1 MAEQWK
7 QCNKNQDLPQDL
19 FPAPVKVEGMTFI
32 QPINTHQLA
41 QWGRAARNCVG
52 SSSYYNGIIK
62 KNHFIILALNKN
74 EPYLTIQARLEGEH
88 LKVVQIKKTCNAS
101 LNSSE
106 EVEYQKLFQN
116 ALMIRSAQLVEQ
128 S

>member
-1 MAEQWK
+1 
-7 QCNKNQDLPQDL
+7 
-19 FPAPVKVEGMTFI
+19 MTFI

-62 KNHFIILALNKN
+62 KTHFIILALDKN
-74 EPYLTIQARLEGEH
+74 EPYLTIQARLEGEL

-101 LNSSE
+101 LSSLE
-106 EVEYQKLFQN
+106 EMQYQKAFQA
-116 ALMIRSAQLVEQ
+116 ALLARSAELVEV